1 MFRKADLVL
10 ITKIDLLPHL
20 PDVHIDV
27 IADALGRVMPRP
39 SYLPVS
45 ARTGEGIDRWLAWL
59 ASLRIASAA
68 PGVGPREHLT
78 AEANG

>member
-20 PDVHIDV
+20 PDVRIDV

-39 SYLPVS
+39 VYLPVS
-45 ARTGEGIDRWLAWL
+45 ARTGEGIARWLAWL
-59 ASLRIASAA
+59 DSLRIASAL
-68 PGVGPREHLT
+68 PPHVT
-78 AEANG
+78 AQANG